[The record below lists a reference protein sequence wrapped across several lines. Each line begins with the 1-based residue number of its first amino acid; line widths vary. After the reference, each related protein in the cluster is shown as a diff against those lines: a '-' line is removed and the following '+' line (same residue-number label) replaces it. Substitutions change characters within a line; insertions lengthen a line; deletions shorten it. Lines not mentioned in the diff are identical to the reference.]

1 MPKEVKRVTVTQ
13 LSHNL
18 MTNGCPYKT
27 PADKKKVRMV
37 RVSILFY
44 TDSSK
49 ENTDSVYK
57 ECCCEHQDRAEE
69 SLRASHDLVD

>member
-1 MPKEVKRVTVTQ
+1 MPKKVKGVTVTQ

-18 MTNGCPYKT
+18 MTNECPYRT

-37 RVSILFY
+37 RVSISFF

-49 ENTDSVYK
+49 KKTDSVYM
-57 ECCCEHQDRAEE
+57 ECCCEHQYRAEE
-69 SLRASHDLVD
+69 SLRASHDLD